1 VPTYQGFEVLEIEPS
16 ATGERTNDYTRS
28 IFRHDSRTGKLRAA
42 DRGGVAVVRPGGFI
56 WLMEGRAEIQTYRDF
71 IAARKGALVP
81 FWVPTWQHDLQM
93 ATDLVSGNVNLSVVN
108 IGYTK
113 FMFPTPARRHL
124 AFILADGTKYYRKVT
139 AATEGTDTETMT
151 LDSSIGVLVPAA
163 STMVSFLTLC
173 RLAVDDPELAWH
185 TRDVAEAVL
194 DFVELPQET
203 PA

>member
-16 ATGERTNDYTRS
+16 ATGERTIEYTRS

-93 ATDLVSGNVNLSVVN
+93 ATDLVSGNPNLSVVN

-139 AATEGTDTETMT
+139 AATEGTDTETLT